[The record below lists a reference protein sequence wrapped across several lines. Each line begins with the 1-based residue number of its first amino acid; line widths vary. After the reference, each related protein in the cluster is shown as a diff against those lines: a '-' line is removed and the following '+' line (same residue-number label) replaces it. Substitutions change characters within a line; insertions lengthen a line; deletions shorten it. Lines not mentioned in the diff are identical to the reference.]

1 MLMLIGQHRPVFLSF
16 NENYHR
22 ICGVAHEPK
31 KFVSRCRGKWDDM
44 GLARTVGPQVQGK
57 VAKGTPAA
65 PSLGGA
71 FAKLPLLSGWL
82 TETAWEDGEGRTPGS
97 LILFAQDGRWK
108 AMLSDKDNDYIAFVC
123 ANDFAGLLGALEKG
137 LEKGDLDWRE
147 PRGGTAKPKKKD

>member
-1 MLMLIGQHRPVFLSF
+1 
-16 NENYHR
+16 
-22 ICGVAHEPK
+22 
-31 KFVSRCRGKWDDM
+31 VSRWKGKWDDM
-44 GLARTVGPQVQGK
+44 GLSRTVGPQVQGK
-57 VAKGTPAA
+57 VPKGTPAA
-65 PSLGGA
+65 GSLGGA
-71 FAKLPLLSGWL
+71 FAKCPLLSGWL
-82 TETAWEDGEGRTPGS
+82 TETSWEDGATRTPGS